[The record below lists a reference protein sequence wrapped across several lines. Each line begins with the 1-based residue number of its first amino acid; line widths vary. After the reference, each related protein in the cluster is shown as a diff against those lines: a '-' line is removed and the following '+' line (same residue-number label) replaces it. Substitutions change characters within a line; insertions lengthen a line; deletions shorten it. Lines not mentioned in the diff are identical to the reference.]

1 MALERIK
8 IRNTN
13 TGKEVGADV
22 LERSDKRLKVALD
35 GTKFTI
41 TLTRSDIRRPYVGNY
56 SGMEFTSAG

>member
-1 MALERIK
+1 MDRCKIK
-8 IRNTN
+8 NTN

-41 TLTRSDIRRPYVGNY
+41 QLFRADTRRPYVGNLN
-56 SGMEFTSAG
+56 GMEFTSAG